1 MEENWS
7 LFWYLNCLQLFAQW
21 CFFFLIVL
29 FTNNTMICC
38 SCQPQTCSGTSSYW
52 TRLMLL
58 QFMSFWRV
66 RKLPKLEMMLV
77 EEPQVVKPFF
87 LLDVVVE
94 VLVDY
99 LLLRVSVRIPTA
111 PLNLKVVLMMK
122 MPDPVFLLLMV
133 LMTAIMDLI
142 WVMDVMH
149 LGIQTIQMTIMMI
162 HGNL

>member
-1 MEENWS
+1 
-7 LFWYLNCLQLFAQW
+7 
-21 CFFFLIVL
+21 
-29 FTNNTMICC
+29 
-38 SCQPQTCSGTSSYW
+38 
-52 TRLMLL
+52 MLL